1 MMPINRPSD
10 GWDVRPEPLSRQ
22 EEIMAGKSVL
32 AVGAHPD
39 DIELGCGAT
48 LLAHAA
54 AGDIVTMLVMTG
66 GESGPGATSRHGE
79 QRSAA
84 RALGAS
90 LRWGGLRDC
99 SLVADSATVAIVE
112 SVLSDAQAD
121 LIYVHAPEDSHQ
133 DHRATAAA
141 TLSAARRLSRVLHYQ
156 SPSTLSFA
164 PTVFVDV
171 TAFLGGK
178 LAALGAHSSQVEHSA
193 MVEPDAVQASA
204 RHWGAQARIGY
215 AEAFAPTRMVLDLA
229 PAPALVADRRRA
241 SGRTVPAPR
250 RPAAVTR

>member
-1 MMPINRPSD
+1 
-10 GWDVRPEPLSRQ
+10 
-22 EEIMAGKSVL
+22 MAGKSVL

-54 AGDIVTMLVMTG
+54 AGDVVTMLVMTG
-66 GESGPGATSRHGE
+66 GESGPRAAHRHDE
-79 QRSAA
+79 QRAAA
-84 RALGAS
+84 RTLGAG

-99 SLVADSATVAIVE
+99 QLVADSATVAVVE
-112 SVLSDAQAD
+112 AVLAETAAD
-121 LIYVHAPEDSHQ
+121 LVYVHAPEDSHQ

-141 TLSAARRLSRVLHYQ
+141 TLSAARRLARVLHYQ

-171 TAFLGGK
+171 TAHLSGK
-178 LAALGAHSSQVEHSA
+178 LAALGVHTSQIEFSS

-215 AEAFAPTRMVLDLA
+215 AEAFVPTRMVLDLA
-229 PAPALVADRRRA
+229 PAPALSRPDRRRA
-241 SGRTVPAPR
+241 SGRVVPPPR
-250 RPAAVTR
+250 RPAAATR